1 MTVDPPGHPWPTDPD
16 ERLARLVHDLRT
28 PLTIVQGFA
37 ELLDRGHTTL
47 DEERRSEY
55 LGRIAQ
61 AGRLFGEQIRTVQR
75 RARDDE
81 HADEHHHQ
89 GDCRSHVGLEDQQDA
104 EDGGECA
111 NGAPQLA

>member
-1 MTVDPPGHPWPTDPD
+1 MRADGNRISWPDDPD

-61 AGRLFGEQIRTVQR
+61 AGREMKDIL
-75 RARDDE
+75 DDE
-81 HADEHHHQ
+81 
-89 GDCRSHVGLEDQQDA
+89 REDRLS
-104 EDGGECA
+104 
-111 NGAPQLA
+111 GA